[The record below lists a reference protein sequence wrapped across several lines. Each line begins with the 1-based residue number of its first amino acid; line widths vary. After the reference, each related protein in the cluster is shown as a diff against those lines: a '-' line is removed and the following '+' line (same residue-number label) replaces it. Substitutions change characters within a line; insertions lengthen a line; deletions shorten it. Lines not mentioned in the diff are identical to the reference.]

1 MLRFL
6 LLASA
11 LSIAVS
17 PALAEVN
24 KWVDANGKVQ
34 YSDQAP
40 AGKANVEKLR
50 IEKTTPPTAAAVG
63 KPAAAKTLAERDLE
77 YRQGRVAAEEAQKKQ
92 AQVDADTK
100 GRQENCANARGNLK
114 TLEQGGRVYNYDA
127 NGERTYLDDSA
138 RSKSLDDAKKR
149 VAEWCKS

>member
-11 LSIAVS
+11 LSIAAL

-40 AGKANVEKLR
+40 AGKVNVERLR
-50 IEKTTPPTAAAVG
+50 IEKTVPPAAAVG

-77 YRQGRVAAEEAQKKQ
+77 YRQGQVAAEEAQKKQ

-127 NGERTYLDDSA
+127 KGERTYLDDSA